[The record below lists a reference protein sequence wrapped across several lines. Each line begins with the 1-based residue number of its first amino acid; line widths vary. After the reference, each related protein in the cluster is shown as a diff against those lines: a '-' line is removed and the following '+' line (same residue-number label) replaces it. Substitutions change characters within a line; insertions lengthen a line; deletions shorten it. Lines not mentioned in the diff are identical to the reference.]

1 MRLPHEHEFE
11 AAPGLPEALPVNE
24 HILWQ
29 GAPSASLLAVHALH
43 TRKLVLYFA
52 VMLCV
57 QALYLAGE
65 PGVPVWPSVMLSAAL
80 AGLCVLLLAGV
91 AWYSARN
98 TLYTLT
104 NRRVVMRIGM
114 VLTITLNLPLKQ
126 LESASVRLLS
136 NGAGELALGL
146 KSTGPVGWLH
156 LWPHVKAWTF
166 RRPEPALRCVP
177 NIQQVAELFM
187 QAWMAENPQVSI
199 QRGEMEVQAKG
210 QVSHGQIPVQAS

>member
-1 MRLPHEHEFE
+1 MSLQHEHEFE

-65 PGVPVWPSVMLSAAL
+65 PGAAVWPSVLSSAAL
-80 AGLCVLLLAGV
+80 ACLCLMLLAGV
-91 AWYSARN
+91 AWYSART

-126 LESASVRLLS
+126 LESASVRLLN

-146 KSTGPVGWLH
+146 KGSAPVGWLH

-166 RRPEPALRCVP
+166 GRPQPALRCLP
-177 NIQQVAELFM
+177 NIQQVSELFM
-187 QAWMAENPQVSI
+187 QAWMAENPQVQV
-199 QRGEMEVQAKG
+199 QRAEAVDPTNSS
-210 QVSHGQIPVQAS
+210 VSHGRVPLQAS

>member
-1 MRLPHEHEFE
+1 LSLQHEHEFE
-11 AAPGLPEALPVNE
+11 AAPGLPEALPLNE

-29 GAPSASLLAVHALH
+29 GTPSASLLAVHALH

-52 VMLCV
+52 TMLCV

-65 PGVPVWPSVMLSAAL
+65 PGAAVWPSVMLSAAL
-80 AGLCVLLLAGV
+80 ACLCLLLLAGV

-126 LESASVRLLS
+126 IESASVRLLHH
-136 NGAGELALGL
+136 GAGELALGL
-146 KSTGPVGWLH
+146 KTAGPVGWLH

-166 RRPEPALRCVP
+166 RRPQPALRCVP
-177 NIQQVAELFM
+177 DIQHVAELFM
-187 QAWMAENPQVSI
+187 QAWTAENPQVNI
-199 QRGEMEVQAKG
+199 QRSDVVDPTKSP
-210 QVSHGQIPVQAS
+210 VSHGRLPIQAS